1 MVRIDK
7 WKGKLPHTYF
17 FFLFSFL
24 FRFARENFP
33 HAQVGTFST
42 FYIIPYLLSPDFVSQ
57 LSYLPVL
64 HAVSFCFI
72 VSRERE
78 REGGGGKGREKNNRI
93 PKSRSSLN
101 FLFITVVS
109 SPTFELYRSNA
120 HAKTQTHNPP
130 LAAPPWWW

>member
-1 MVRIDK
+1 MERK
-7 WKGKLPHTYF
+7 TASYLF
-17 FFLFSFL
+17 FFLFSFSFL

-78 REGGGGKGREKNNRI
+78 GGGGKGREKNNRI

-101 FLFITVVS
+101 FLFINHSRVVPDFRTLS
-109 SPTFELYRSNA
+109 LQCTRKDSDP
-120 HAKTQTHNPP
+120 
-130 LAAPPWWW
+130 